1 MPPSTPV
8 PAKPASS
15 SRLSPA
21 PAGAT
26 IIDSGSLS
34 LTRAA
39 PPRSGVAATPSS
51 GSMSIFDRIARL
63 FRANVNAAISA
74 AEQPEKM
81 LNQII
86 ADMRTQLVRAK
97 QQVAAAIADEKRLE
111 DQTMS
116 ELREAEE
123 WERRAMLAVKEGRD
137 ELAKQALMR
146 RNEHVARGQQLQ
158 MTWEAHKQET
168 DRLKNSLR
176 ELNDNI
182 EEANRK
188 KTLLLARQRRAEAQ
202 KRINE
207 TMSSMSDKS
216 AFDAFSRMEEKI
228 EQNERQIAASAEID
242 QEFSGDALAH
252 QFKQLESSAG
262 DATADLQ
269 LLQLKQKMG
278 VIGSGQSGSSRQLAA
293 GEVAPMENQ
302 QQLPSGAE
310 EPQRPEQRALPAD
323 VTDHTSDS

>member
-1 MPPSTPV
+1 MEPD
-8 PAKPASS
+8 AKQ
-15 SRLSPA
+15 LA
-21 PAGAT
+21 PANPYILVRMG
-26 IIDSGSLS
+26 
-34 LTRAA
+34 
-39 PPRSGVAATPSS
+39 
-51 GSMSIFDRIARL
+51 IFDSIARL
-63 FRANVNAAISA
+63 FRANVNAAIASV
-74 AEQPEKM
+74 EQPEKM
-81 LNQII
+81 LTQII

-111 DQTMS
+111 DQTMG

-146 RNEHVARGQQLQ
+146 RNEHVSRGQQMQ

-176 ELNDNI
+176 DLNDNI

-202 KRINE
+202 KRISE

-216 AFDAFSRMEEKI
+216 AFDAFARMEEKI
-228 EQNERQIAASAEID
+228 EQNERQIRASVEID
-242 QEFSGDALAH
+242 EEFSGDALSN

-269 LLQLKQKMG
+269 LSQLKQKMG
-278 VIGSGQSGSSRQLAA
+278 LPSGHSQGLASGQSPESRQLAA
-293 GEVAPMENQ
+293 GEVAP
-302 QQLPSGAE
+302 
-310 EPQRPEQRALPAD
+310 EPTRALQSP
-323 VTDHTSDS
+323 DSSEAKPET

>member
-1 MPPSTPV
+1 M
-8 PAKPASS
+8 
-15 SRLSPA
+15 
-21 PAGAT
+21 G
-26 IIDSGSLS
+26 
-34 LTRAA
+34 
-39 PPRSGVAATPSS
+39 
-51 GSMSIFDRIARL
+51 IFDRFSRL

-86 ADMRTQLVRAK
+86 ADMRTQLARAK
-97 QQVAAAIADEKRLE
+97 QQVAAAIADEKRLQ

-116 ELREAEE
+116 ELREAED

-146 RNEHVARGQQLQ
+146 RNEHVNRGQQLQ

-168 DRLKNSLR
+168 ERLKNSLR

-202 KRINE
+202 QRIAQ

-216 AFDAFSRMEEKI
+216 AFDAFSRMEERI
-228 EQNERQIAASAEID
+228 EQHERQVLASVEID
-242 QEFSGDALAH
+242 QEFSGDNLSQ

-269 LLQLKQKMG
+269 LLQLKQRMG
-278 VIGSGQSGSSRQLAA
+278 VIGAGDSAGARQLAA
-293 GEVAPMENQ
+293 GGAAAPDADAAAPHAALPDSTPERPSER
-302 QQLPSGAE
+302 PSGGSSA
-310 EPQRPEQRALPAD
+310 P
-323 VTDHTSDS
+323 

>member
-1 MPPSTPV
+1 M
-8 PAKPASS
+8 
-15 SRLSPA
+15 
-21 PAGAT
+21 G
-26 IIDSGSLS
+26 
-34 LTRAA
+34 
-39 PPRSGVAATPSS
+39 
-51 GSMSIFDRIARL
+51 IFDRISRL
-63 FRANVNAAISA
+63 FRANVNAAISS

-116 ELREAEE
+116 ELREAED

-228 EQNERQIAASAEID
+228 EQNERQIAASVQID
-242 QEFSGDALAH
+242 QEFSGDALSS
-252 QFKQLESSAG
+252 QFKQLEASAG
-262 DATADLQ
+262 DRNQ
-269 LLQLKQKMG
+269 
-278 VIGSGQSGSSRQLAA
+278 GQ
-293 GEVAPMENQ
+293 
-302 QQLPSGAE
+302 
-310 EPQRPEQRALPAD
+310 
-323 VTDHTSDS
+323 

>member
-1 MPPSTPV
+1 
-8 PAKPASS
+8 
-15 SRLSPA
+15 
-21 PAGAT
+21 
-26 IIDSGSLS
+26 
-34 LTRAA
+34 
-39 PPRSGVAATPSS
+39 
-51 GSMSIFDRIARL
+51 MSIFDRIARL
-63 FRANVNAAISA
+63 FRANVNAAISVG
-74 AEQPEKM
+74 EQPEKM

-86 ADMRTQLVRAK
+86 ADMRTQLNRAK
-97 QQVAAAIADEKRLE
+97 QQVAGAIADEKRLE
-111 DQTMS
+111 DQTVS

-146 RNEHVARGQQLQ
+146 RNEHVSRGQQLQ

-168 DRLKNSLR
+168 ERIKNSLR
-176 ELNDNI
+176 ELNDNT

-202 KRINE
+202 KRISE

-216 AFDAFSRMEEKI
+216 AFNGLVRMEEKI
-228 EQNERQIAASAEID
+228 AQNERQIQATVQID
-242 QEFSGDALAH
+242 QEFSGDALSN

-278 VIGSGQSGSSRQLAA
+278 VISAGESAGARQLGA
-293 GEVAPMENQ
+293 GEVALPTDTTDITNRQ
-302 QQLPSGAE
+302 QGS
-310 EPQRPEQRALPAD
+310 
-323 VTDHTSDS
+323 